1 MKTPPKLSQ
10 APYQDSTC
18 DVQCSNNLEAQKIF
32 ENKISNSS
40 LILSEDDRW
49 LDSAEAAEFL
59 RIGVPSLRN
68 MTSNGQVIHYKLGRR
83 NRYRLSDLK
92 SLLLKNQRG
101 GF

>member
-10 APYQDSTC
+10 AANQDSTC
-18 DVQCSNNLEAQKIF
+18 DVQCSSNLESQKSF
-32 ENKISNSS
+32 ENKISSS

-92 SLLLKNQRG
+92 SLLLKNKRG